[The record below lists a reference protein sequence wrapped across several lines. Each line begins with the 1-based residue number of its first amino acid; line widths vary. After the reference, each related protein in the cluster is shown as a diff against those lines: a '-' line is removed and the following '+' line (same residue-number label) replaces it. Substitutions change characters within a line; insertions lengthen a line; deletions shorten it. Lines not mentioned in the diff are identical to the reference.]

1 VSVRQMGKGPDG
13 LYIYALY
20 TRFEGETHRKRVHT
34 TKTAIDGI
42 YREWIDRI
50 QSHAT
55 AKSLTLHEVIDRHL
69 VWCAEHRPPHHTDHM
84 RRYLAWLKAYFNKE
98 VPIDRLKRS
107 KMLDF
112 VEWKRKRPDAHGGGK
127 GKAQLSDGTLL
138 RCVGALSG
146 FFNWA
151 LDHELFKG
159 VNPCQRLKLKD
170 NGKGKRQ
177 VFLTSDEMRE
187 ILDAAHLPHHRT
199 LLLVLMTTGMRRG
212 EALKLRWEHVNLE
225 SRVIDLPAGITKAGR
240 SRIIPMPIVLADHV
254 ADLKRECEF
263 VVQYHGH
270 SVSWVKT
277 FWRRLKKRLTFDKAK
292 TLTIHGLRHSWA
304 STMAKSGA
312 DPYAL
317 RDWLGHRDLRT
328 TQIYDHYRTDTR
340 GAEKLEV
347 FTKMLEGKEKA
358 QGE

>member
-1 VSVRQMGKGPDG
+1 VNYEQIGRGKDG
-13 LYIYALY
+13 LPIFQLY
-20 TRFEGETHRKRVHT
+20 VRFEGETHRKRVRC
-34 TKTAIDGI
+34 TKAAIDAI

-50 QSHAT
+50 QSHST
-55 AKSLTLHEVIDRHL
+55 AKSLRLYEVIDKHL
-69 VWCAEHRPPHHTDHM
+69 AWCGEHRPPHHTDHM
-84 RRYLAWLKAYFNKE
+84 RRYLTWMKDYFKD
-98 VPIDRLKRS
+98 VPIDNLRRVR
-107 KMLDF
+107 MMDF
-112 VEWKRKRPDAHGGGK
+112 LAWKRKHPDATGGGK
-127 GKAQLSDGTLL
+127 GKTALSDGTLL

-159 VNPCQRLKLKD
+159 TNPCQRLKLKD
-170 NGKGKRQ
+170 HGKGKRQ

-212 EALKLRWEHVNLE
+212 EALKLKWEHVNLE

-240 SRIIPMPIVLADHV
+240 SRIIPMPIVLAEHL
-254 ADLKRECEF
+254 AGLKRECEF

-277 FWRRLKKRLTFDKAK
+277 FWRGLKKRLTFDKAK

-317 RDWLGHRDLRT
+317 RDWLGHQDLRT
-328 TQIYDHYRTDTR
+328 TQIYDHYRTETR

>member
-1 VSVRQMGKGPDG
+1 VSVRLVRKAPDG
-13 LYIYALY
+13 LYVFALY
-20 TRFEGETHRKRVHT
+20 TRFEGETHRKRVVT

-69 VWCAEHRPPHHTDHM
+69 VWCAEHRPAHHTDHM

-98 VPIDRLKRS
+98 VAIDRLKRS

-138 RCVGALSG
+138 RCVGALNG

-151 LDHELFKG
+151 LDNELFRG
-159 VNPCQRLKLKD
+159 VNPCHRLKLKD
-170 NGKGKRQ
+170 RGKGKRQ
-177 VFLTSDEMRE
+177 VFLTTDEMRE
-187 ILDAAHLPHHRT
+187 ILEAAHLPHHRT

-240 SRIIPMPIVLADHV
+240 SRTIPIPVVLAEHL
-254 ADLKRECEF
+254 AGLKRECEF
-263 VVQYHGH
+263 VVHQHGQQL
-270 SVSWVKT
+270 SWVKT
-277 FWRRLKKRLTFDKAK
+277 FWRGLKKRLTFEKARNL
-292 TLTIHGLRHSWA
+292 TLHGLRHNYTSWL
-304 STMAKSGA
+304 AKSGA
-312 DPYAL
+312 DPYAI
-317 RDWLGHRDLRT
+317 RDWLGHRDLRM
-328 TQIYDHYRTDTR
+328 TQHYDHYRT
-340 GAEKLEV
+340 GSQGSEKLEV

>member
-1 VSVRQMGKGPDG
+1 VNYQQIGKGKDG
-13 LYIYALY
+13 LPVYTLYARY
-20 TRFEGETHRKRVHT
+20 EGETHRKRVRC
-34 TKTAIDGI
+34 TKAAIDGL
-42 YREWIDRI
+42 YREWVEKI
-50 QSHAT
+50 QNHQG
-55 AKSLTLHEVIDRHL
+55 AKSLRLFEVIDKHL
-69 VWCAEHRPPHHTDHM
+69 AWCAEHRPVHHADHM
-84 RRYLAWLKAYFNKE
+84 RRYLTWMKDYFKD
-98 VPIDRLKRS
+98 VPIDNLKRVR
-107 KMLDF
+107 MMDF
-112 VEWKRKRPDAHGGGK
+112 LAWKRKHPDANGGGK
-127 GKAQLSDGTLL
+127 GKTVLSDGTLL

-159 VNPCQRLKLKD
+159 VNPCQRLKMKD
-170 NGKGKRQ
+170 RGKGKRQ
-177 VFLTSDEMRE
+177 VFLTSDEMRQ
-187 ILDAAHLPHHRT
+187 ILDQAHLPHHRT
-199 LLLVLMTTGMRRG
+199 LLLILMTTGMRRG
-212 EALKLRWEHVNLE
+212 ETLKLKWENVNLE

-240 SRIIPMPIVLADHV
+240 SRIIPIPIVMAEHLAG
-254 ADLKRECEF
+254 LKRECEF

-277 FWRRLKKRLTFDKAK
+277 FWRGLKKRLTFDKAK
-292 TLTIHGLRHSWA
+292 TLTIHGMRHSYA
-304 STMAKSGA
+304 SWMAKSGA

-328 TQIYDHYRTDTR
+328 TQIYDHYRTETR